1 MKKTIIEFINYQTKE
16 RSDRLLYG
24 NVSVIIGANEIRI
37 IRHDEGQ
44 KVDVVNTTGLQ
55 IVIKNWG

>member
-1 MKKTIIEFINYQTKE
+1 MKKTIIEFINYETKE

-24 NVSVIIGANEIRI
+24 NVSVVIGANEIRI

-55 IVIKNWG
+55 IVIRNWG

>member
-1 MKKTIIEFINYQTKE
+1 MKRTIIEFINYQTNE

-24 NVSVIIGANEIRI
+24 NVSVVIGANEIRI

-55 IVIKNWG
+55 VVVRNWG

>member
-1 MKKTIIEFINYQTKE
+1 MKKTIIEFINYETKE

-24 NVSVIIGANEIRI
+24 NVSVVIGANEIRI

-55 IVIKNWG
+55 LVIRNWG

>member
-1 MKKTIIEFINYQTKE
+1 MKRTIIEFINYETNE

-24 NVSVIIGANEIRI
+24 NVSVVIGTNEIRI

-44 KVDVVNTTGLQ
+44 KVDTVNTTGLQ
-55 IVIKNWG
+55 VVIKNWG

>member
-1 MKKTIIEFINYQTKE
+1 MKQTIIEFINYQTQE

-24 NVSVIIGANEIRI
+24 NVSVVIGANEIRI
-37 IRHDEGQ
+37 IRHDEKQ

-55 IVIKNWG
+55 VVIRNWG

>member
-1 MKKTIIEFINYQTKE
+1 MKKTIIEFINYETKE

-24 NVSVIIGANEIRI
+24 NVSVVIGANEIRI

-55 IVIKNWG
+55 LVVKNWG